1 MDVNT
6 YDQIELQ
13 TEQIK
18 EELKFIKET
27 MEVDVNMYEGEVLG
41 ISLPKN
47 VELEVIE
54 TEPGLKGDTVSGGSK
69 EATLETGLVVQV
81 PLFIN
86 QGEKLNIKIGRASCR
101 ERVER

>member
-1 MDVNT
+1 
-6 YDQIELQ
+6 
-13 TEQIK
+13 
-18 EELKFIKET
+18 

-86 QGEKLNIKIGRASCR
+86 QGEKLNISTKDRKSTRLNSSHVAISYAVFCLKKKKNIYYQYMY
-101 ERVER
+101 